1 MRIVTGEEMGNV
13 DRYAIEQIGMP
24 GAMLMENAGRA
35 VSERLLAHYDADERF
50 LVLIGT
56 GNNGG
61 DGFVI
66 ARTLKSLDRSVD
78 VCLIPPEEKLKG
90 DAKWH
95 KELYEQA
102 GYTWATFD
110 PVYFQKADVV
120 VDALLGTGISGAIRE
135 PYRGIIQAV
144 NEAGAAVV
152 AVDLP
157 SGVPGDDRPVP
168 EGALVAD
175 RTITLQQPK
184 LSHYTYPG
192 RGFYG
197 LTEVAPIGIPPLAIA
212 NTVQTKR
219 YVWKAADV
227 VNHWPLRSADS
238 HKGSHGK
245 VGIIAG
251 SETMPGAAALTAG
264 ATVNAGAGLTIVNTP
279 RAVIPT
285 VAAHVAEA
293 TYFARDDKIESF
305 YENKDGIAIGPGIG
319 FDAKGRET
327 LAALVDHFEG
337 PLIVDADGLH
347 VLADMLENVQEREH
361 PLIITP
367 HPGEMAMLID
377 ETPGEVNRRRFEV
390 AETFAREHGVY
401 VVLKGPCTIVAAPS
415 GETWIND
422 TGNAGLAK
430 GGSGDV
436 LTGMILAFVA
446 RYEGMQPAI
455 STAVYLHG
463 YSADQLYEQG
473 MPLETMTASEIVKV
487 MPDTFRAVG
496 EWYRS
501 EC

>member
-1 MRIVTGEEMGNV
+1 MRVVTGEEMGSV
-13 DRYAIEQIGMP
+13 DRFAIEQLGMP
-24 GAMLMENAGRA
+24 GVMLMENAGRA
-35 VSERLLAHYDADERF
+35 VSERLLAHYGDDERF

-66 ARTLKSLDRSVD
+66 ARALKDMDRSVD

-90 DAKWH
+90 DAKRH
-95 KELYEQA
+95 KELYEKA

-110 PVYFQKADVV
+110 PVFFHKTDVII
-120 VDALLGTGISGAIRE
+120 DALLGTGISGAIRE
-135 PYRGIIQAV
+135 PYRGVIQAI
-144 NEAGAAVV
+144 NEAERPVV

-157 SGVPGDDRPVP
+157 SGVPGDDSPVP
-168 EGALVAD
+168 EGAALAE

-184 LSHYTYPG
+184 LSYYTYPG
-192 RGFYG
+192 RHYYG
-197 LTEVAPIGIPPLAIA
+197 ETEVVSIGIPPIAIA
-212 NTVQTKR
+212 NTIPTKR
-219 YVWKAADV
+219 NVWKRADV
-227 VNHWPLRSADS
+227 ANHWQSRAADS

-264 ATVNAGAGLTIVNTP
+264 AAVNAGAGLTTVNTP
-279 RAVIPT
+279 RSVMPT
-285 VAAHVAEA
+285 VAAHVPEA
-293 TYFARDDKIESF
+293 TYFPRDETIESF

-319 FDAKGRET
+319 FDAKGRERLKT
-327 LAALVDHFEG
+327 LIDHFEG

-347 VLADMLENVQEREH
+347 VLDEMLENVREREH

-367 HPGEMAMLID
+367 HPGEMAALID
-377 ETPGEVNRRRFEV
+377 ASPGEVNRRRFDV

-401 VVLKGPCTIVAAPS
+401 VVLKGPCTLVATPS

-446 RYEGMQPAI
+446 RYENVQPAV

-463 YSADQLYEQG
+463 YSADHLLERG
-473 MPLETMTASEIVKV
+473 TPMETMTASNIVKAL
-487 MPDTFRAVG
+487 PDVFRRNGTSA
-496 EWYRS
+496 
-501 EC
+501 

>member
-1 MRIVTGEEMGNV
+1 MRVVTGEEMGKV
-13 DRYAIEQIGMP
+13 DRYAIEELGIP

-35 VSERLLAHYDADERF
+35 FTERLLVHYGADKRF

-66 ARTLKSLDRSVD
+66 ARTLKSLGRSVD

-95 KELYEQA
+95 KELYERA
-102 GYTWATFD
+102 GYTWAAFD
-110 PVYFQKADVV
+110 PGFFQQADVV

-135 PYRGIIQAV
+135 PYREIIQAV
-144 NEAGAAVV
+144 NEAGLTVV

-157 SGVPGDDRPVP
+157 SGVPGDDSPVP

-184 LSHYTYPG
+184 LSYYVYPG

-197 LTEVAPIGIPPLAIA
+197 EVETAPIGIPPIA
-212 NTVQTKR
+212 LDKTVSTQR
-219 YVWKAADV
+219 AVWMPADV
-227 VNHWPLRSADS
+227 STHWQPRSADS

-264 ATVNAGAGLTIVNTP
+264 AAVNAGAGLTTVNIP
-279 RAVIPT
+279 PSVIPS
-285 VAAHVAEA
+285 VAVHVAEA
-293 TYFARDDKIESF
+293 TYFPRDDKIETF

-327 LAALVDHFEG
+327 LATLVDQFEG

-347 VLADMLENVQEREH
+347 VLAEMLENVRARER

-367 HPGEMAMLID
+367 HPGEMAALID
-377 ETPGEVNRRRFEV
+377 TTPGEVNRRRFEV
-390 AETFAREHGVY
+390 AETFAREYGVY
-401 VVLKGPCTIVAAPS
+401 VVLKGPCTLVATPG

-446 RYEGMQPAI
+446 RYREVQPAI
-455 STAVYLHG
+455 STAVCLHG
-463 YSADQLYEQG
+463 YSADYL
-473 MPLETMTASEIVKV
+473 LERGVPAEAMTASQIVKAL
-487 MPDTFRAVG
+487 PDTLMAVDR
-496 EWYRS
+496 WH
-501 EC
+501 